1 LLTAENLKGVWATV
15 LLPVNRDGSVDF
27 HCLAEELD
35 ILCRTQVQG
44 IYTNG
49 TAAEFFNQSES
60 EFDQIQVMAAEKC
73 RKENIPFQIGASH
86 MSPVICLERIKRT
99 LSLKPDAYQ
108 IILPDWLPPTT
119 EEQIDFLLRVA
130 EIADGTPLVLYNP
143 GHAKRVLLPKDYY
156 ALQQAV
162 PELIGIKTAAG
173 DKIWFNEMR
182 KYQHGLAI
190 FIQGHRLATGIK
202 QQVAHGSYSNMACF
216 NPFGAVRW
224 YQLMLE
230 DIEEAL
236 YIEEKIMLFLE
247 TCILPFSKNG
257 YSDTA
262 LDKLLAFAGNWSNLT
277 TRLKWP
283 YKGVSTDEACKIR
296 DTAKR
301 MLPEILT
308 KI

>member
-1 LLTAENLKGVWATV
+1 MLTAENLKGIWATA
-15 LLPVNRDGSVDF
+15 LLPINRDDSIDF
-27 HCLAEELD
+27 HCLADELD
-35 ILCRTQVQG
+35 ILCHSGVDG

-60 EFDQIQVMAAEKC
+60 EFDRIQSMTAEKC
-73 RKENIPFQIGASH
+73 KRKNTPFQIGASH
-86 MSPVICLERIKRT
+86 MSPIVCLERIKRT
-99 LSLKPDAYQ
+99 RSLKPDAYQ

-119 EEQIDFLLRVA
+119 DEQIDFLLKIA
-130 EIADGTPLVLYNP
+130 EVADGIPLVLYNP
-143 GHAKRVLLPKDYY
+143 GHAKTVLVPHAYH

-173 DKIWFNEMR
+173 DELWFNEMH
-182 KYQHGLAI
+182 KYHHGLAI

-202 QQVAHGSYSNMACF
+202 QKVADGSYSNIACF
-216 NPFGAVRW
+216 NPWGAVRW
-224 YQLMLE
+224 YQLMFE
-230 DIEEAL
+230 DIDEAVRV
-236 YIEEKIMLFLE
+236 EEKIILFLK

-262 LDKLLAFAGNWSNLT
+262 LDKLLAFAGNWSNLS

-283 YKGVSTDEACKIR
+283 YKGVSQDEACKIR
-296 DTAKR
+296 DAAKK

-308 KI
+308 KT